1 MMLKY
6 QLLMSKKEGR
16 QNRQN
21 FTGNKQENVCSDSC
35 DDQGVWKRFPFT
47 TLILF
52 FFALLTHWEQTLFDN
67 LSNGNCTLITNDAK
81 SVFPHYPISFNLNN
95 KMINL
100 NGILK
105 RQFG

>member
-21 FTGNKQENVCSDSC
+21 LTGNKQENVCSGSC
-35 DDQGVWKRFPFT
+35 DDQGVWERFPFT

-52 FFALLTHWEQTLFDN
+52 FFALLTHWEHTLFDN
-67 LSNGNCTLITNDAK
+67 PSNENCTLITNDAQ
-81 SVFPHYPISFNLNN
+81 SMFPH
-95 KMINL
+95 
-100 NGILK
+100 
-105 RQFG
+105 